1 MRSVVVVAA
10 APPDDPDSWS
20 EEQWLEWLADVDAES
35 PPPPEGHPARPRRS
49 TGIQLMGAAMLGMHR
64 AIYGSEEPQIMVVVD
79 ADGDPPDPEELE
91 VELDPEDPDASR
103 VTVRPWLHAPAADS
117 AEPGERGGPEVTR
130 PGRQVG

>member
-20 EEQWLEWLADVDAES
+20 EEEWLNWLADVDAES
-35 PPPPEGHPARPRRS
+35 APLPEGHPARPVRS
-49 TGIQLMGAAMLGMHR
+49 AGLQLMGAAMLGMHR
-64 AIYGSEEPQIMVVVD
+64 AIYGSEDPQIMMVVD

-103 VTVRPWLHAPAADS
+103 VTVRPWLHVAAPVPD
-117 AEPGERGGPEVTR
+117 GRDVRGGPEVTR
-130 PGRQVG
+130 PGRQGG